1 MMILFHGIAII
12 SAFIPSSSAASAS
25 WSSFLFIY
33 HWLLLLLWIII
44 FPRGVCC
51 RVVRRGGWVWEWIN
65 VNYSFFF
72 LFSSFLW
79 SEFQIYACPLA
90 LLFIPFGIIKDGAV
104 FNCVSCMFPRFFTR
118 RRCAEIFY
126 CKISPPVY
134 TDLFY
139 FWILECSLS
148 HSWTKSYLPRR
159 SSSFN
164 RNKVSFPTST
174 RHHQP
179 QSQPQPQQLSH
190 WQQVISELGST
201 TGRFLFC
208 ILDYCHLMIHP
219 KGYN

>member
-1 MMILFHGIAII
+1 MDKCEL
-12 SAFIPSSSAASAS
+12 
-25 WSSFLFIY
+25 FLF
-33 HWLLLLLWIII
+33 L
-44 FPRGVCC
+44 
-51 RVVRRGGWVWEWIN
+51 
-65 VNYSFFF
+65 SFFF
-72 LFSSFLW
+72 LFMERVPNICVSTGT
-79 SEFQIYACPLA
+79 I
-90 LLFIPFGIIKDGAV
+90 IPFGIIKDGAV

-134 TDLFY
+134 TDFILF
-139 FWILECSLS
+139 LDSCKVERCSLS
-148 HSWTKSYLPRR
+148 HSWSKSYLPRR